1 MSFQVSMGE
10 PESYCRGFCNCTFR
24 LLYLQQSLPIIVRYR
39 ESLGVILINYRLDV
53 LVLCELLKDC
63 TCNDIESISLGDLI
77 ADRLFELCPY
87 AAHSQKITV
96 KDFYFI
102 KDWKSK
108 AINKETFYVEL
119 GIADYTE
126 NNELKSWEVLAT
138 YEPIEANIYYESHLF
153 RKNILE
159 LR

>member
-1 MSFQVSMGE
+1 MSKKTDYKIKNVEVSTNGRNE
-10 PESYCRGFCNCTFR
+10 IYFDIDWEGDNQLDYYELRVWESDKENC
-24 LLYLQQSLPIIVRYR
+24 L
-39 ESLGVILINYRLDV
+39 
-53 LVLCELLKDC
+53 
-63 TCNDIESISLGDLI
+63 
-77 ADRLFELCPY
+77 ELCPY

-153 RKNILE
+153 RKNVLE

>member
-1 MSFQVSMGE
+1 MSKKTDYKIKNVEVSTNGRNE
-10 PESYCRGFCNCTFR
+10 IYFDIDWEGDNQLDYYELRVWESDKENC
-24 LLYLQQSLPIIVRYR
+24 L
-39 ESLGVILINYRLDV
+39 
-53 LVLCELLKDC
+53 
-63 TCNDIESISLGDLI
+63 
-77 ADRLFELCPY
+77 ELCPY

-108 AINKETFYVEL
+108 TINKETFYVEL

-153 RKNILE
+153 RKNVLE

>member
-1 MSFQVSMGE
+1 MSKNTDYKIKNVEVSTNGRNE
-10 PESYCRGFCNCTFR
+10 IYFDIDWEGDNQLDYYELRVWESDKENC
-24 LLYLQQSLPIIVRYR
+24 L
-39 ESLGVILINYRLDV
+39 
-53 LVLCELLKDC
+53 
-63 TCNDIESISLGDLI
+63 
-77 ADRLFELCPY
+77 ELCPY

-153 RKNILE
+153 RKNVLE

>member
-1 MSFQVSMGE
+1 MSKNTDYKIKNVEVSTNGHNE
-10 PESYCRGFCNCTFR
+10 IYFDIDWEGDNQLDYYELRVWESDKENC
-24 LLYLQQSLPIIVRYR
+24 L
-39 ESLGVILINYRLDV
+39 
-53 LVLCELLKDC
+53 
-63 TCNDIESISLGDLI
+63 
-77 ADRLFELCPY
+77 ELCPY

-126 NNELKSWEVLAT
+126 KGELKSWGVLAA
-138 YEPIEANIYYESHLF
+138 YEPIEVDIYHEWHIF
-153 RKNILE
+153 RKNVLE

>member
-1 MSFQVSMGE
+1 MSKNTDYKIKNVEVSTNGHNE
-10 PESYCRGFCNCTFR
+10 IYFDIDWEGDNQLDYYELRVWESDKENC
-24 LLYLQQSLPIIVRYR
+24 L
-39 ESLGVILINYRLDV
+39 
-53 LVLCELLKDC
+53 
-63 TCNDIESISLGDLI
+63 
-77 ADRLFELCPY
+77 ELCPY

-126 NNELKSWEVLAT
+126 NGELKSWEVLAT
-138 YEPIEANIYYESHLF
+138 YKPIEANIYYESHLF
-153 RKNILE
+153 RKNVLE

>member
-1 MSFQVSMGE
+1 MSKNTDYKIKNVEVSTNGHNE
-10 PESYCRGFCNCTFR
+10 IYFDIDWEGDNQLDYYELRVWESGKENC
-24 LLYLQQSLPIIVRYR
+24 L
-39 ESLGVILINYRLDV
+39 
-53 LVLCELLKDC
+53 EL
-63 TCNDIESISLGDLI
+63 
-77 ADRLFELCPY
+77 FPY

-126 NNELKSWEVLAT
+126 NGELKSWEVLAT
-138 YEPIEANIYYESHLF
+138 YEPVEANIYYESHLF
-153 RKNILE
+153 RKNVLE

>member
-1 MSFQVSMGE
+1 MSKNTDYKIKNVEVSTNGHNE
-10 PESYCRGFCNCTFR
+10 IYFDIDWEGDNQLDYYELRVWESDKENC
-24 LLYLQQSLPIIVRYR
+24 L
-39 ESLGVILINYRLDV
+39 
-53 LVLCELLKDC
+53 
-63 TCNDIESISLGDLI
+63 
-77 ADRLFELCPY
+77 ELCPY

-126 NNELKSWEVLAT
+126 NNELKNWEVLAT

-153 RKNILE
+153 RKNVLE

>member
-1 MSFQVSMGE
+1 MSKNTDYKIKNVEVSTNGHNE
-10 PESYCRGFCNCTFR
+10 ISFDIDWEGDNQLDYYELRVWESDKKN
-24 LLYLQQSLPIIVRYR
+24 YL
-39 ESLGVILINYRLDV
+39 
-53 LVLCELLKDC
+53 
-63 TCNDIESISLGDLI
+63 
-77 ADRLFELCPY
+77 ELCPY

-153 RKNILE
+153 RKNVLE

>member
-1 MSFQVSMGE
+1 MSKNTDYKIKNVEISTNGRNEIYFDIDWEGDNQLDYYELRVWE
-10 PESYCRGFCNCTFR
+10 RDKENC
-24 LLYLQQSLPIIVRYR
+24 L
-39 ESLGVILINYRLDV
+39 
-53 LVLCELLKDC
+53 
-63 TCNDIESISLGDLI
+63 
-77 ADRLFELCPY
+77 ELCPY

-126 NNELKSWEVLAT
+126 NSELKSWEVLAT

-153 RKNILE
+153 RKNVLE

>member
-1 MSFQVSMGE
+1 MSKNTDYKIKNVKVSTNGRNE
-10 PESYCRGFCNCTFR
+10 IYFDIDWEGDNQLDYYELRVWESDKENC
-24 LLYLQQSLPIIVRYR
+24 L
-39 ESLGVILINYRLDV
+39 
-53 LVLCELLKDC
+53 
-63 TCNDIESISLGDLI
+63 
-77 ADRLFELCPY
+77 ELCPY

-153 RKNILE
+153 RKNVLE

>member
-1 MSFQVSMGE
+1 MSKNTDYKIKNVEVSTNGHNE
-10 PESYCRGFCNCTFR
+10 IYFDIDWEGDNQLDYYELRVWESDKENC
-24 LLYLQQSLPIIVRYR
+24 L
-39 ESLGVILINYRLDV
+39 
-53 LVLCELLKDC
+53 
-63 TCNDIESISLGDLI
+63 
-77 ADRLFELCPY
+77 ELCPY

-126 NNELKSWEVLAT
+126 NGELKNWEVLTT

-153 RKNILE
+153 RKNVLE
-159 LR
+159 LG

>member
-1 MSFQVSMGE
+1 MSKNTDYKIKNVEVSTNGHNE
-10 PESYCRGFCNCTFR
+10 IYFDIDWEGDNQLDYYELRVWESDKENC
-24 LLYLQQSLPIIVRYR
+24 L
-39 ESLGVILINYRLDV
+39 
-53 LVLCELLKDC
+53 
-63 TCNDIESISLGDLI
+63 
-77 ADRLFELCPY
+77 ELCPY

-153 RKNILE
+153 RKNVLE

>member
-1 MSFQVSMGE
+1 MSKNTDYKIKNVEVSTNGHNE
-10 PESYCRGFCNCTFR
+10 IYFDIDWEGNNQLDYYELRVWESDKENC
-24 LLYLQQSLPIIVRYR
+24 L
-39 ESLGVILINYRLDV
+39 
-53 LVLCELLKDC
+53 
-63 TCNDIESISLGDLI
+63 
-77 ADRLFELCPY
+77 ELCPY

-153 RKNILE
+153 RKNVLE

>member
-1 MSFQVSMGE
+1 MSKNTNYKIKNVEISTNGHNEIYFDIDWEGDNQLDYYELRVWE
-10 PESYCRGFCNCTFR
+10 RDKENC
-24 LLYLQQSLPIIVRYR
+24 L
-39 ESLGVILINYRLDV
+39 
-53 LVLCELLKDC
+53 
-63 TCNDIESISLGDLI
+63 
-77 ADRLFELCPY
+77 ELCPY

-119 GIADYTE
+119 GIAGYTE

-153 RKNILE
+153 RKNVLE

>member
-1 MSFQVSMGE
+1 MSKNTDYKIKNVEFSTNGHNEIYFDIDWEGDNQLDYYELRVW
-10 PESYCRGFCNCTFR
+10 ESDKENC
-24 LLYLQQSLPIIVRYR
+24 L
-39 ESLGVILINYRLDV
+39 
-53 LVLCELLKDC
+53 
-63 TCNDIESISLGDLI
+63 
-77 ADRLFELCPY
+77 ELCPY

-102 KDWKSK
+102 KGWKSK

-153 RKNILE
+153 RKNVLE

>member
-1 MSFQVSMGE
+1 MSKNTDYKIKNVEVSTNGRNE
-10 PESYCRGFCNCTFR
+10 IYFDIDWEGDNQLDYYELRVWESGKENC
-24 LLYLQQSLPIIVRYR
+24 L
-39 ESLGVILINYRLDV
+39 
-53 LVLCELLKDC
+53 
-63 TCNDIESISLGDLI
+63 
-77 ADRLFELCPY
+77 ELCPY

-153 RKNILE
+153 RKNVLE